1 MTKEDFIRKITS
13 RKLWMALALFIS
25 GLLAFFEKDAEKI
38 EKISGLIMQ
47 GAAVLGYILGEGLVD
62 ANTKTVGTVTLSPN
76 YLDNL
81 CGEDEGDGDV
91 E

>member
-1 MTKEDFIRKITS
+1 MTKEEFIRKITS

-62 ANTKTVGTVTLSPN
+62 ANTKTVGTVTLDATNLN
-76 YLDNL
+76 YLN
-81 CGEDEGDGDV
+81 EEGGDA

>member
-13 RKLWMALALFIS
+13 RKLWLALALFIS

-47 GAAVLGYILGEGLVD
+47 GAAVIAYILGEGLVD
-62 ANTKTVGTVTLSPN
+62 ASTKTIGTVTLDATN
-76 YLDNL
+76 IDYLN
-81 CGEDEGDGDV
+81 EEGGDA

>member
-62 ANTKTVGTVTLSPN
+62 ANNKTVGTVTLDATNLN
-76 YLDNL
+76 YLN
-81 CGEDEGDGDV
+81 EEGGDA

>member
-47 GAAVLGYILGEGLVD
+47 GAAVLAYIIGEGLVD
-62 ANTKTVGTVTLSPN
+62 ASNKPVGNVV
-76 YLDNL
+76 LDPADL
-81 CGEDEGDGDV
+81 ADLDLDGKGEQ
-91 E
+91 